1 MSGNRNAA
9 RLPRP
14 RHLTIV
20 PTPVRPERRFMYRL
34 PIVHRIEEPTQ
45 LPLGLNVRLHL
56 IEGGLTAPE
65 PLPMAQRQR
74 MAA

>member
-1 MSGNRNAA
+1 MTRPAAA

-14 RHLTIV
+14 RHLNPA
-20 PTPVRPERRFMYRL
+20 PTPIRPERRFMYRL

-56 IEGGLTAPE
+56 IEGGATAPE
-65 PLPMAQRQR
+65 PLPVAQRAR
-74 MAA
+74 RAA